1 MGLKEI
7 VVAAL
12 NQIPLT
18 ELQKLKQ
25 SNPGNERDADR
36 LLESWLGIWKQFN
49 LYHQTLIPLFDQY
62 DLLCYHAT
70 RVWNRPVFAPVDER
84 PTGAFD
90 FDSNLSTPFPKATDR
105 PKGGLLLLADLKG
118 IEPSNLTDANRALS
132 RIGRLLAYSMR
143 RGLFC

>member
-90 FDSNLSTPFPKATDR
+90 FDSNLSTPFLPKQKPAELIS
-105 PKGGLLLLADLKG
+105 PCQ
-118 IEPSNLTDANRALS
+118 
-132 RIGRLLAYSMR
+132 GRQAK
-143 RGLFC
+143 

>member
-90 FDSNLSTPFPKATDR
+90 PHSNLSILYEKHIPR
-105 PKGGLLLLADLKG
+105 PKGGGYVFMAEMERFEL
-118 IEPSNLTDANRALS
+118 
-132 RIGRLLAYSMR
+132 
-143 RGLFC
+143 